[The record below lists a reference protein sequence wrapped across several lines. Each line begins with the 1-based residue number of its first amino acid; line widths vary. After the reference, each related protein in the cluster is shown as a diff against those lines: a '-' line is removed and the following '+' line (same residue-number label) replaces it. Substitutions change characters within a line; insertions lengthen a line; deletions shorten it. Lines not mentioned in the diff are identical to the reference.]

1 VLLVEDDPGYA
12 LLVRSMIDETPLGEL
27 GFEHTGLVSDACDY
41 LLQVGVGCVLLDL
54 SLPDARRLQGVERLR
69 AADPDTPIVVLTN
82 LEDDVVAAD
91 AVASGA
97 QDYLI
102 KGRTDGYQLAHAVRY
117 AIQRKRRERAQALE
131 LPNDPLT
138 GLPSGPLLADR
149 LQVAIS
155 RTQSAG
161 SWLALLSL
169 EFHDLDEIERRYG
182 RNTATRL
189 VTEFATRLAAVRPH
203 DSVAR
208 DGGRYFVLIEDF
220 ETTPDEVALADEL
233 LADLREAGV
242 ETDGA
247 DLSPRL
253 RVGVAVGSGRVS
265 PGAMIERAVASI
277 GHRAGAPASPI
288 GPMPT
293 TQLEALR
300 VEIDSA
306 IDYGLALEE
315 IEALLHE
322 NPVPDE
328 IRDAAWLYAWSVL
341 QQRAEGHG
349 PGGGS
354 GAAGH

>member
-1 VLLVEDDPGYA
+1 MSSPGPSSTRSLTNGVGPGVLLVEDDPGCA
-12 LLVRSMIDETPLGEL
+12 LLVRAMIDETPLGEL
-27 GFEHTGLVSDACDY
+27 GFEHTELVSDACDY

-138 GLPSGPLLADR
+138 GLP
-149 LQVAIS
+149 
-155 RTQSAG
+155 
-161 SWLALLSL
+161 
-169 EFHDLDEIERRYG
+169 LDEIERRYG